1 MKLRNNKIISQVSSK
16 NRDNSLTI
24 EIIKQYLSK
33 VNNAEKSNDKIKLT
47 IDLFKFLINNLDFVY
62 SDKNFHIVTIKKIME
77 LYQDKNFKRYILVN
91 NINIGKYFTL
101 LSKIKFSPY
110 IKSKFFECYT
120 NYNINTLFY
129 IFNFKCIDRSI
140 DLIVNTINTHN
151 KNTNSINSCIK
162 FKNQTLY
169 NLCYDKV
176 FKTFNIDT
184 IKYVNLTYFIKNQLI
199 NEYTYINKIKNKV
212 YKTTRSG
219 NIYNSYSC

>member
-1 MKLRNNKIISQVSSK
+1 MKLRNNKIISQYSSK
-16 NRDNSLTI
+16 NQDISLTI
-24 EIIKQYLSK
+24 EIITQYLSK
-33 VNNAEKSNDKIKLT
+33 VNNAEKVINKIKLT
-47 IDLFKFLINNLDFVY
+47 IDLFNFLINNLDFVY
-62 SDKNFHIVTIKKIME
+62 NDKNFHIVTIKKIME

-91 NINIGKYFTL
+91 DIDIGEYFTL

-120 NYNINTLFY
+120 DYNINTLFY

-140 DLIVNTINTHN
+140 DL
-151 KNTNSINSCIK
+151 
-162 FKNQTLY
+162 
-169 NLCYDKV
+169 CYDKV

-184 IKYVNLTYFIKNQLI
+184 IKSSNLTYFIKNQLI